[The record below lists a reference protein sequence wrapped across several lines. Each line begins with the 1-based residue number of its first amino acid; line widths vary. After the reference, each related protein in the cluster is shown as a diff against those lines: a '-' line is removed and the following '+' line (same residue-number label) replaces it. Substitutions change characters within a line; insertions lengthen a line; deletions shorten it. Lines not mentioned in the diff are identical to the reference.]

1 LVELKVPAGA
11 GRVARYLLKKFPNL
25 HYSAV
30 HKALREKDIKLN
42 GKRLVDDISLLEGDI
57 LQVYLPDSVVYG
69 RKTPDIAYED
79 QNLIVVNK
87 GISVEV
93 VGSGDTLQSQ
103 VSDYLGSS
111 VFACH
116 RLDARTG
123 GLVVFAKNKMA
134 YSEMLRAFRQREIEK
149 RYLCIIKGRPSCT
162 KGTLNS
168 YLIKDSRRNTVK
180 IFDKQ
185 VQGAVPISTNYQIIS
200 SKDDYSLAEVELTTG
215 RTHQI
220 RAHLAHIGH
229 PLLGDDK
236 YGNRSF
242 NKKYNV
248 HNQALWAVRIRF
260 MLPKKSR
267 LSYLNNHTITTAN
280 YTFPV
285 AL

>member
-1 LVELKVPAGA
+1 MVELKVPAGA
-11 GRVARYLLKKFPNL
+11 GRVSRYLLKKFPNL

-42 GKRLVDDISLLEGDI
+42 GKRLVEDISLLEGDI
-57 LQVYLPDSVVYG
+57 LQVYLPDAVVYG
-69 RKTPDIAYED
+69 KKAPDIAYED

-87 GISVEV
+87 GVSVDV
-93 VGSGDTLQSQ
+93 VGNGDTLQNL
-103 VSDYLGSS
+103 VSTYLGTQ

-116 RLDARTG
+116 RLDNKTG
-123 GLVVFAKNKMA
+123 GLVIFAKNKMA
-134 YSEMLRAFRQREIEK
+134 YSEMLRAFRQHEIGK
-149 RYLCIIKGRPSCT
+149 RYLCIIKGCPSQT

-168 YLIKDSRRNTVK
+168 FLSKDTRRNTVK
-180 IFDKQ
+180 IFDQQ
-185 VQGAVPISTNYQIIS
+185 VQGSLPITTCYQILS
-200 SKDDYSLAEVELTTG
+200 TKEDYSLAEVELTAG

-220 RAHLAHIGH
+220 RAHMAHIGH

-236 YGNRSF
+236 YGNRGF

-267 LSYLNNHTITTAN
+267 LAYLNNHIITTAN
-280 YTFPV
+280 YVFPV
-285 AL
+285 EL